1 MLSKV
6 ILPIFMAVLFYAVFT
21 PVGLVMRL
29 TGLDPLGLRLERGTA
44 SYWLSR
50 NGRGKR
56 GISMTRQF

>member
-6 ILPIFMAVLFYAVFT
+6 ILSVVMAVVFYAVFT
-21 PVGLVMRL
+21 PIGLVMRL
-29 TGLDPLGLRLERGTA
+29 TGRDPLGLRLERDTA
-44 SYWLSR
+44 SYWCSR